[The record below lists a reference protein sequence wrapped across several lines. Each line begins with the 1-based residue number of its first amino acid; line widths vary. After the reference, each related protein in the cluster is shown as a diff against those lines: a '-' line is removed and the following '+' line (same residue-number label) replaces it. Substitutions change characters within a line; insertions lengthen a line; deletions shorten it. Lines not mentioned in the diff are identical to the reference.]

1 MTESKELAIP
11 ESQALVIEDYVE
23 KAQRVFAL
31 ALAQKSESTVKAYQA
46 SLRDFARFLG
56 MEDPRRALG
65 YLLSMNRLDADLKVT
80 EYLGWL
86 TQNEKTPS
94 TIRVRLSALKFYVR
108 TANRAAW
115 VDWVLT
121 TEGPPQE
128 TVKEVEGPTP
138 EQFARIMAVV
148 DELEGELAVR
158 NKLLVYMLSFMA
170 LRVSEALSI
179 DMDHVD
185 LDRRTVAVKRKGSR
199 HKRDRRTVPTKTF
212 ELLEE
217 WVELRGDE
225 EGPLFCTSEFDAEG
239 LPNRLHRSSAWK
251 IVRRIGK
258 LAGMPELHPH
268 AFRHFS
274 TTEAL
279 EVTDG
284 DTRGTMKHTGHKS
297 ERMINIYEDKRTDAA
312 GQIAQQ
318 IEDRW
323 MSEDEPQS
331 D

>member
-1 MTESKELAIP
+1 MTNEIDIIP
-11 ESQALVIEDYVE
+11 KGGALVQDEYVA

-31 ALAQKSESTVKAYQA
+31 ALAQKSESTVRAYQS
-46 SLRDFARFLG
+46 SLSNFAKFME

-65 YLLSMNRLDADLKVT
+65 YLLSLTRLDADLKVT

-86 TQNEKTPS
+86 VAQGKTPS

-108 TANRAAW
+108 TAHRAEW
-115 VDWVLT
+115 VEWLLT

-128 TVKEVEGPTP
+128 TIKDVEGPTE
-138 EQFARIMAVV
+138 EQFERILEVV
-148 DELEGELAVR
+148 HALDGETAER
-158 NKLLVYMLSFMA
+158 NRALVYMLSFMA
-170 LRVSEALSI
+170 FRISECLTLDMEHV
-179 DMDHVD
+179 DMD
-185 LDRRTVAVKRKGSR
+185 RRSVMVKRKGSR
-199 HKRDRRTVPTKTF
+199 HKRERKTVPTKTF
-212 ELLEE
+212 ELLQE
-217 WVELRGDE
+217 WIEVRGLDA
-225 EGPLFCTSEFDAEG
+225 GPLFSTSEFDDDG
-239 LPNRLHRSSAWK
+239 DPVRLHRSTAWK

-258 LAGMPELHPH
+258 DSGVPNLHPH

-297 ERMINIYEDKRTDAA
+297 ERMINIYEDERTDAA
-312 GQIAQQ
+312 GTIAQQ

-323 MSEDEPQS
+323 TSEEE
-331 D
+331 